1 MFKEKGKV
9 YISEIISQE
18 AEKFIKTMTVIEESE
33 KPRIE
38 EISAEGAIVGEIKP
52 LAAIGEE
59 ISARKPRFGVF
70 LDARPGAPAG
80 WRATAGPREKGARPW
95 GGGGHEAGEGP
106 GGCLLPQGNPHMRER
121 GRDRDCPT
129 VVEGCRIKPIDKH

>member
-52 LAAIGEE
+52 SSAFFEE
-59 ISARKPRFGVF
+59 ISARKPRFGGF
-70 LDARPGAPAG
+70 FTRPGAPAG
-80 WRATAGPREKGARPW
+80 WRATAGPREKGAHPW
-95 GGGGHEAGEGP
+95 G
-106 GGCLLPQGNPHMRER
+106 R
-121 GRDRDCPT
+121 GRA
-129 VVEGCRIKPIDKH
+129 